1 MADQMIYQTEKTLKD
16 LEGKIDGSDK
26 ANIES
31 KLEELKNVAKGSDL
45 QAIKNATE
53 ALQQA
58 FYAASEKMYKQAN
71 PQGGCDPNCG
81 GSCGTDD
88 VVDADYETVD

>member
-1 MADQMIYQTEKTLKD
+1 MIYQTEKTLKD
-16 LEGKIDGSDK
+16 LEGKIDGNDK

-31 KLEELKNVAKGSDL
+31 KLEALKTVAKGNDI
-45 QAIKNATE
+45 QAIKDATE

-58 FYAASEKMYKQAN
+58 FYAASEKMYQQAA
-71 PQGGCDPNCG
+71 PQQGQPGAGFQGGN
-81 GSCGTDD
+81 DD